1 MTPSRAELA
10 PLSVREEKAIKLL
23 ESRSRALVG
32 AKALVEDCGPCQDR
46 IESALDEA
54 AAILQD
60 AATVCRSGEP
70 QD

>member
-1 MTPSRAELA
+1 LTPGGTELA

-23 ESRSRALVG
+23 ESRSRALQG

-46 IESALDEA
+46 IEAALDEA
-54 AAILQD
+54 AAILSD

-70 QD
+70 EV